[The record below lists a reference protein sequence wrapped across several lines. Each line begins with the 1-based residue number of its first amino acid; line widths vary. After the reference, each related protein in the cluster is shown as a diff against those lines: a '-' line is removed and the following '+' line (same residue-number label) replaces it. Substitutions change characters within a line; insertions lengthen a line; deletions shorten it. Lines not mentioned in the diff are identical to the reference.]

1 MRVPAEALVSD
12 LLDLRLQGIVG
23 PRCGCWESNSSVLFP
38 DSRQTD
44 FKDHPSATPLP
55 SRTRLLV
62 LLKTVH

>member
-1 MRVPAEALVSD
+1 MQMPAEALVSD

-23 PRCGCWESNSSVLFP
+23 PRCECWESNSSVLFP
-38 DSRQTD
+38 DGRQTD
-44 FKDHPSATPLP
+44 LKAHTSATPLQ